1 MLNHTKE
8 NIMNRSYKRQRSM
21 RALLFSGVVHLCL
34 VIVFTFSFYTQNQ
47 HRNEDVLA
55 VELINPKDA
64 PEQRRTLKPPP
75 PKKLRTPQQ
84 TDPLNESNQR
94 HLDLMASANLIDET
108 LRQSEEELLHSA
120 TRSVSDTETTLPDVT
135 TEAKQYNSRATP
147 ISEEVASPFETTAGA
162 GVDSLRQRVKGDGS
176 GGFHKLQSTGASEI
190 GTIGDGAGTGEGE
203 GTGKGDATNPFAEA
217 LKHIADHII
226 GTRELDKV
234 NVVFVLDTSASMR
247 DNIQQVAANLYAMTD
262 EFDLVNLE
270 YHLGMSEFSVRR
282 QGQNL
287 EIRSLLPDVGMLRRR
302 MQKAT
307 LSGDEH
313 ALDALADTPYRIDF
327 HADADKYIILV
338 TDEPAS
344 TAFKKDG
351 AYDMMRE
358 KVIKEYQLQEVRV
371 NVLGHPE
378 PFQQELAE
386 LTGGLWQRI
395 PGDIGSATTLPSDRV
410 ANAGFLKVFRDI
422 VTDLRRNSGK
432 LLFSMESQ
440 FEVLLE
446 DGDIPMKKLQREF
459 KQNGISLSNGGSLF
473 NNAKVWEKEKGDL
486 WIITDYVNGRTY
498 TIRKTGDKL
507 NVYAGVFPESWNTS
521 ENLTAMPQRHGRR
534 WLINDRNN
542 KRMYTIRSEKNRL
555 NIYDG
560 AALSASPDT
569 AVRGF
574 EPIVDIVVMLDYS
587 RSMGGKSQA
596 IMLGLSTLIGR
607 LEILPIKYRIGL
619 IRFAEAK
626 DAIKVINGAVVT
638 QMPLNESMLESYMED
653 PFGGDEHLID
663 AIVEGIPKVK
673 FSPYASRFLLILT
686 DEPTT
691 GKYPPERALSLCQSL
706 GIRAY
711 VIGHPRPTDFQKAL
725 AEQTGGR
732 FFTMPKHLS
741 KTYPNQ

>member
-1 MLNHTKE
+1 MLNHNKE

-21 RALLFSGVVHLCL
+21 RALLFSSVVHLCL
-34 VIVFTFSFYTQNQ
+34 AIVFMFSFYTQRQ
-47 HRNEDVLA
+47 HNNEDMLA
-55 VELINPKDA
+55 VELIDPKDA
-64 PEQRRTLKPPP
+64 PEKRRTLKPPP

-84 TDPLNESNQR
+84 TDPSTDSSQR

-108 LRQSEEELLHSA
+108 LRQSEEELLHNA

-135 TEAKQYNSRATP
+135 TEAKQYNSRTTP

-162 GVDSLRQRVKGDGS
+162 GVESLRQRVKGDGS
-176 GGFHKLQSTGASEI
+176 GGFHKLESTGASEI
-190 GTIGDGAGTGEGE
+190 GTIGDGDGTGDAE
-203 GTGKGDATNPFAEA
+203 GTGKGDSTNPFADA

-459 KQNGISLSNGGSLF
+459 KRNGIALSNDGSLF
-473 NNAKVWEKEKGDL
+473 NSAKVWEKEKGDL
-486 WIITDYVNGRTY
+486 WVITDYLSGRTY

-507 NVYAGVFPESWNTS
+507 NVYAGVYPESWNTS
-521 ENLTAMPQRHGRR
+521 ENLTAMTQRNGRR

-560 AALSASPDT
+560 AALSAAPDS

-607 LEILPIKYRIGL
+607 LDILPIKYRIGL

-663 AIVEGIPKVK
+663 AIVEGVPKVK

-691 GKYPPERALSLCQSL
+691 GKYPPERAISLCQSL

-711 VIGHPRPTDFQKAL
+711 VIGHPRATDFQKAL
-725 AEQTGGR
+725 VEQTGGR